1 MIWKRRLYKKNAKKA
16 VKHNYWYLIGIC
28 FIVAIVTSEGSR
40 SLNLLNNYSESRVD
54 VDEDV
59 QVANAERELDIAEI
73 VTGDSNYE
81 SDLSTFKGIVY
92 ELEINL
98 LNALEN
104 DDSITANVS
113 TFVIKTVIGMK
124 KDSYIA
130 FEVLLLLGLI
140 ITASFYIFVKSVFLV
155 GKRYY
160 LLENRD
166 TMYTDTKVPM
176 IQVLYGFQKKYWI
189 NIAKVMFF
197 KWLRLGLWSITII
210 GYPIKY
216 YEYKMIPYILA
227 DNPEIGTNEAFKLAK
242 AMAKGYKFKMFILEL
257 SFVGWRFLEALSLG
271 LVGLFYFEAYNIA
284 TECEVYLALRMNIM
298 QKDSEVSKAFDNGKY
313 TEAMEEYK
321 AVADEL
327 GFVAREVKKATVVTE
342 KYAIAIFN
350 KLNPMRKYK
359 LSTYILFFFT
369 FSVVGWLYEVAIH
382 LVKDGVFVNRGV
394 CYGPWLP
401 IYGTGAVVAIF
412 FLKRFS
418 KKPFFTFFAIMFTS
432 SIIEYFTSWYLEY
445 TKGIRWWDY
454 SGYFCNLNGRIFL
467 GGAIIFGIGGV
478 MAIYV
483 VGPLLANIYEKIA
496 KPIVIVI
503 CSVLVGFFTVDKVY
517 SSAHPNVGK
526 GITDYD
532 NWQED
537 SSSNNIYNL

>member
-1 MIWKRRLYKKNAKKA
+1 MLWKRRLYKKNAKKA

-28 FIVAIVTSEGSR
+28 FIVAIITSEGGR
-40 SLNLLNNYSESRVD
+40 GLDFLNNYSESRVE

-59 QVANAERELDIAEI
+59 KVANPERELDIPEI
-73 VTGDSNYE
+73 VTGDSNYK

-98 LNALEN
+98 LTTLEN
-104 DDSITANVS
+104 DDSVTANIS
-113 TFVIKTVIGMK
+113 TFIIKTIAGTR
-124 KDSYIA
+124 KDSYIM
-130 FEVLLLLGLI
+130 FEVLLLVGLI

-166 TMYTDTKVPM
+166 TMYTDTRIPM
-176 IQVLYGFQKKYWI
+176 IQVLYGFQKKYWF

-242 AMAKGYKFKMFILEL
+242 AMAKGYKFKMFVLEI
-257 SFVGWRFLEALSLG
+257 SFAGWRLLDALTFG

-284 TECEVYLALRMNIM
+284 TECEMYLALRMNIM
-298 QKDSEVSKAFDNGKY
+298 GKNSEVSKAFDSGKY

-321 AVADEL
+321 AVANEL

-342 KYAIAIFN
+342 KYATGMFN

-369 FSVVGWLYEVAIH
+369 FSIVGWIYEVAIF
-382 LVKDGVFVNRGV
+382 L
-394 CYGPWLP
+394 
-401 IYGTGAVVAIF
+401 
-412 FLKRFS
+412 LKRFS

-432 SIIEYFTSWYLEY
+432 SVIEYFTSWYLEY

-454 SGYFCNLNGRIFL
+454 SL
-467 GGAIIFGIGGV
+467 
-478 MAIYV
+478 
-483 VGPLLANIYEKIA
+483 
-496 KPIVIVI
+496 
-503 CSVLVGFFTVDKVY
+503 
-517 SSAHPNVGK
+517 
-526 GITDYD
+526 
-532 NWQED
+532 
-537 SSSNNIYNL
+537 